1 MEHYDFRSGHPHAQ
15 PNFRNLVIRP
25 MWITMKTALRTI
37 PLIGRLPMLHNDYH
51 NKRVSMTDGFTE
63 QRIGSD
69 HVSTKWTDSGAYA
82 ADREASEVMPFV
94 ERPVT
99 VMYPYERLEDLE
111 PWLFVP
117 GEYNGRI
124 GIIWETCT
132 ACKACVRACPND
144 CLHMTSET
152 RVNVLDTT
160 TEGDEWHGY
169 GGEIEVGG
177 LAALPKED
185 PTEAE
190 TFDLVHA
197 HSAPPQEYDFGEIID
212 LSGSTATVKWN
223 DGSGIGD
230 VLVTDLKPAEQ
241 DIVSGRID
249 IGRCMFCGL
258 CAEACPFES
267 FFMTNEYDGM
277 SGYTRQ
283 DLWFDAD
290 RTRVLPSVHKERVD
304 MELEKRARK
313 EKTKREKKAA
323 KAKQAAETS
332 QGA

>member
-1 MEHYDFRSGHPHAQ
+1 MA
-15 PNFRNLVIRP
+15 
-25 MWITMKTALRTI
+25 
-37 PLIGRLPMLHNDYH
+37 
-51 NKRVSMTDGFTE
+51 DGFTE
-63 QRIGSD
+63 RRVGSD
-69 HVSTKWTDSGAYA
+69 HVSMKWADSDSYA
-82 ADREASEVMPFV
+82 ADREATDVMPFV

-117 GEYNGRI
+117 GAYNGRI

-144 CLHMTSET
+144 CLHMTTET
-152 RVNVLDTT
+152 RVNVLDTA
-160 TEGDEWHGY
+160 EKGDEWHGY
-169 GGEIEVGG
+169 GSDLEIGG
-177 LAALPKED
+177 HAALPRSNNSD
-185 PTEAE
+185 AE
-190 TFDLVHA
+190 NFDLVNDHVA
-197 HSAPPQEYDFGEIID
+197 APQEYDFGEVID
-212 LSGSTATVKWN
+212 LTGSTATIKWPN
-223 DGSGIGD
+223 GGGVEDIP
-230 VLVTDLKPAEQ
+230 VTDLKPAEQ

-290 RTRVLPSVHKERVD
+290 RTRVLPSVHRERVD
-304 MELEKRARK
+304 MELEKRAKK

-323 KAKQAAETS
+323 KAAEAS
-332 QGA
+332 SGA